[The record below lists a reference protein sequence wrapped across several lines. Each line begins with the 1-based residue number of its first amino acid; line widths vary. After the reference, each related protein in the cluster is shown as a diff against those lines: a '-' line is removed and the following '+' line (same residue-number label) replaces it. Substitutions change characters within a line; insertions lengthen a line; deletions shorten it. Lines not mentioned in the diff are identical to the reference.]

1 MNRSPIT
8 IESQHGDMV
17 VGVRINVLDNQHDA
31 QLDYYGKILAT
42 CSSDNRI
49 RVYNVDNGS
58 SELLV
63 EIAE

>member
-1 MNRSPIT
+1 MNMFD
-8 IESQHGDMV
+8 H
-17 VGVRINVLDNQHDA
+17 QHDA

-49 RVYNVDNGS
+49 RVYNVDNGT